1 VSEAVLT
8 SLEER
13 ERVFRRAV
21 AISAG
26 AHLALLLFAFVSPF
40 PRSRS
45 VTLPGVMNVSLVAA
59 APSAPSA
66 ARPALKKPAAPPA
79 PKPKAKPEE
88 PKPVPPPA
96 PPKPEVKADKK
107 LLPKDAVREPK
118 PAPPKPKAAAAP
130 PKPEE
135 KLDYDDALDAL
146 REDLGEEAADAP
158 DAELLASVRPG
169 PKAGPQ
175 GDGGPGDPV
184 DPEVAAWMRRVK
196 IHVTRNWVL
205 QPGFKRQAI
214 QAVLEVTLDATG
226 NVLEIDVTEGSGNPY
241 YDQSVVRAVE
251 KASPLPPPPES
262 GEWPILF
269 SPQDVL

>member
-1 VSEAVLT
+1 VAEAVLT

-26 AHLALLLFAFVSPF
+26 AHLALVLFALVAPF
-40 PRSRS
+40 PRSHS
-45 VTLPGVMNVSLVAA
+45 MTLPGVVNVSLVAA

-66 ARPALKKPAAPPA
+66 ARPAPKPPA
-79 PKPKAKPEE
+79 PPPAEPKASPAL
-88 PKPVPPPA
+88 PKPAPPP

-107 LLPKDAVREPK
+107 LLPKEAVREPK
-118 PAPPKPKAAAAP
+118 PAPPKPKPAVAP
-130 PKPEE
+130 PKPEQ
-135 KLDYDDALDAL
+135 KLDYEGALDAL
-146 REDLGEEAADAP
+146 REDLGEEASDGP
-158 DAELLASVRPG
+158 DPDLLASVRPG
-169 PKAGPQ
+169 PKAGPA
-175 GDGGPGDPV
+175 GGGAGAPV

-214 QAVLEVTLDATG
+214 QAVVEVTLDATG
-226 NVLEIDVTEGSGNPY
+226 NVLEIQVTEGSGNPY

-262 GEWPILF
+262 GDWPMLF
-269 SPQDVL
+269 SPQDLL

>member
-1 VSEAVLT
+1 MAEAVLT

-40 PRSRS
+40 PRSHS
-45 VTLPGVMNVSLVAA
+45 VTLPGVVNVSLVAS
-59 APSAPSA
+59 APSAPAA
-66 ARPALKKPAAPPA
+66 ARKPAAPP
-79 PKPKAKPEE
+79 PAKPEAKPVE
-88 PKPVPPPA
+88 PKPAPPP

-107 LLPKDAVREPK
+107 LLPKEALREPK
-118 PAPPKPKAAAAP
+118 PAPPKPKPAAAP

-135 KLDYDDALDAL
+135 KLDYEGALDKL
-146 REDLGEEAADAP
+146 REDLGEEAGDAP
-158 DAELLASVRPG
+158 DPDLVASVRPG
-169 PKAGPQ
+169 PQAGPA
-175 GDGGPGDPV
+175 GGGPGEPV

-226 NVLEIDVTEGSGNPY
+226 NVLEIDVTEASGNPY

-262 GEWPILF
+262 GEWKILF

>member
-1 VSEAVLT
+1 VAEAVLT

-21 AISAG
+21 GISAG
-26 AHLALLLFAFVSPF
+26 AHLALLLFALVSPF

-66 ARPALKKPAAPPA
+66 AKPALRKPPA
-79 PKPKAKPEE
+79 PPPAKPKAKPAE
-88 PKPVPPPA
+88 PKPEPPP

-118 PAPPKPKAAAAP
+118 PAPPKPKPAVAP

-135 KLDYDDALDAL
+135 KLDYEDALDAL
-146 REDLGEEAADAP
+146 REDLGEEASDAP
-158 DAELLASVRPG
+158 DPELVASVRPG
-169 PKAGPQ
+169 PKAGPP
-175 GDGGPGDPV
+175 GSGPGDPV

-214 QAVLEVTLDATG
+214 QAVVDVTLDATG

-241 YDQSVVRAVE
+241 YDQSVVRAIE

-262 GEWPILF
+262 GDWPILF